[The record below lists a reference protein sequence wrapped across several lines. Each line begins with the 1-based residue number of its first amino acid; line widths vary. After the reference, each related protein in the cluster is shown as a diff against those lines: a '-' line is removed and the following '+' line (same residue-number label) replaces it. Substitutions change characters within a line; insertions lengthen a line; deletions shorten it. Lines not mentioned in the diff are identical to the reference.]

1 MIRRTIKL
9 LGRRI
14 SGCWGRATKK
24 RNKRIANKA
33 TRKEPMA
40 YSEEQQADYQDYED
54 NIDPKDYKCPY
65 CGSPSPDMHDS
76 KCPVNNFGD
85 SG

>member
-14 SGCWGRATKK
+14 SGCYGRATKK

-33 TRKEPMA
+33 SRKFK
-40 YSEEQQADYQDYED
+40 QQQEKEA
-54 NIDPKDYKCPY
+54 
-65 CGSPSPDMHDS
+65 
-76 KCPVNNFGD
+76 
-85 SG
+85 